1 MKNLLLFIITSLLFS
16 CSGPDGPP
24 GPPGPKG
31 SPGQNAFIADV
42 YELKNINFG
51 FDNVKNVYK
60 IFQTLKF
67 TIIDSDVLLIYT
79 LADVKPD
86 GLPVWQQIPNTIFVA
101 PGKQLNY
108 DFEFTKKEFTIYARG
123 NYDISTTPEYII
135 NQTFRIVIVPGQF
148 SKNKT
153 SIDYS
158 NYYDVIKKFKINDT
172 KIKVLN

>member
-31 SPGQNAFIADV
+31 SPGQNAFIAEV
-42 YELKNINFG
+42 FEIENIDFG
-51 FDNVKNVYK
+51 FDNIKNAYK
-60 IFQTLKF
+60 ITRTLNPN
-67 TIIDSDVLLIYT
+67 IIDSDVLLIYA
-79 LADVKPD
+79 LADVQPVNI
-86 GLPVWQQIPNTIFVA
+86 PVWQQIPNTIFVA

-123 NYDISTTPEYII
+123 NYDLSTTTDYILK
-135 NQTFRIVIVPGQF
+135 QTFRIVIVPGQF
-148 SKNKT
+148 SKNT
-153 SIDYS
+153 NNIDYS
-158 NYYDVIKKFKINDT
+158 NYNEVIKKFKIDDT